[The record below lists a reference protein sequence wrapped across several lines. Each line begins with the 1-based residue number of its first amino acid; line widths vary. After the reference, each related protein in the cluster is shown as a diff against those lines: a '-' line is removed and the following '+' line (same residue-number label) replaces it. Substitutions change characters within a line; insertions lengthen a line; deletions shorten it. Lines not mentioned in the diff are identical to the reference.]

1 MRAVPRVL
9 LVLALA
15 VLRVD
20 AALLRAPAFVFV
32 VPVRAVVRAAVT
44 VLAERRVRLAAVEVR
59 PVDRPRPALMGAI
72 MSASASIDVAVL
84 PVRLPARG
92 LLRDRAADVLGL
104 RIPVASSDVSLA

>member
-1 MRAVPRVL
+1 VRERAVARVL
-9 LVLALA
+9 LVLALP
-15 VLRVD
+15 VPRVV

-32 VPVRAVVRAAVT
+32 VPVRAAVT
-44 VLAERRVRLAAVEVR
+44 VLAARRVRLAAVWLR
-59 PVDRPRPALMGAI
+59 PVVRPRPVLMGAI

-84 PVRLPARG
+84 PVRLLPARG